1 MNLQKL
7 FLIALLGAA
16 VSATTVPT
24 LSKVI
29 GFGHSA
35 AFAQDS
41 QGDDN
46 GQGDQNVDDM
56 GEDGNSQ

>member
-1 MNLQKL
+1 MNLQKM

-16 VSATTVPT
+16 VSATSVPT

-35 AFAQDS
+35 AFAQDQGGDA
-41 QGDDN
+41 QGDSAATDEPGDSN
-46 GQGDQNVDDM
+46 GQ
-56 GEDGNSQ
+56 